1 VSGFQTWLCQ
11 LQLPAVVTFVVIE
24 YPAVQIMD
32 TPARAVHAGSTASD
46 WLGLIS
52 GLKFSLFG
60 SAGGFWSGGCRHD
73 RRKSL
78 IRTAAEALCEPEQQ
92 QLFPPS
98 GMSDQRRHDAANGT
112 AAKPA
117 TAVTVGKKRRKGQ
130 DLQPIQTAPPPLL
143 SNGIKANHPGTGASA
158 HAAASSYLHVYQPL
172 SCLTGAAC

>member
-1 VSGFQTWLCQ
+1 M
-11 LQLPAVVTFVVIE
+11 VTFVVIE

-60 SAGGFWSGGCRHD
+60 SAGGFWSGGCRPPEIAHQD
-73 RRKSL
+73 
-78 IRTAAEALCEPEQQ
+78 AEALCEPEQQ

-98 GMSDQRRHDAANGT
+98 GMSEQRRHDAANGT

-130 DLQPIQTAPPPLL
+130 DLQPIQTAPPPPLL